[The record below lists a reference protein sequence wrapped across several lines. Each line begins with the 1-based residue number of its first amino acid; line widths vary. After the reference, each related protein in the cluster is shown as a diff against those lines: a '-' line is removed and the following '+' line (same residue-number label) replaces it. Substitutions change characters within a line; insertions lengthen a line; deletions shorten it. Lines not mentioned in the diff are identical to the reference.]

1 MKIVIATRNRH
12 KAVELQTLLHGAGYD
27 AVQLDEID
35 PDGKI
40 PEVEETGTT
49 FKENALLKAR
59 AIAKATGLPS
69 VADDTGLEVDALGG
83 APGIF
88 SARYA
93 GENCTYEDNV
103 KKLLREL
110 SDVAD
115 DRRTARF
122 KTVAVYVHKET
133 ELSAEGVV
141 EGVITEKAEG
151 VGGFGYDPVFSVLD
165 MKKTYAQLSDEE
177 KNRISHR
184 GKAVRSL
191 VEKLRQN
198 SIIAET
204 LPNI

>member
-35 PDGKI
+35 PDNKI

-49 FKENALLKAR
+49 FKENALLKAH

-165 MKKTYAQLSDEE
+165 MKKTYAQLADEE
-177 KNRISHR
+177 KNRVSHR
-184 GKAVRSL
+184 GKAIRSL
-191 VEKLRQN
+191 IEKLREN
-198 SIIAET
+198 GLIADN
-204 LPNI
+204 PS

>member
-35 PDGKI
+35 PDNKI

-49 FKENALLKAR
+49 FKENALLKAH

-69 VADDTGLEVDALGG
+69 VADDTGLEVDALEG

-103 KKLLREL
+103 KKLLGEL

-115 DRRTARF
+115 DRRTAHF

-141 EGVITEKAEG
+141 EGVITEKEEG
-151 VGGFGYDPVFSVLD
+151 VGGFGYDPVFSVSD
-165 MKKTYAQLSDEE
+165 MKKTYAQLADEE
-177 KNRISHR
+177 KNRVSHR
-184 GKAVRSL
+184 GKAIRSL
-191 VEKLRQN
+191 IEKLREN
-198 SIIAET
+198 GLIADN
-204 LPNI
+204 PS

>member
-12 KAVELQTLLHGAGYD
+12 KAVELKTLLHGAGYD

-35 PDGKI
+35 PDNII

-49 FKENALLKAR
+49 FKENALLKAH

-141 EGVITEKAEG
+141 EGVITEKEEG

-165 MKKTYAQLSDEE
+165 MKKTYAQLADEE
-177 KNRISHR
+177 KNRVSHR
-184 GKAVRSL
+184 GKAIRSL
-191 VEKLRQN
+191 IEKLREN
-198 SIIAET
+198 GLIADN
-204 LPNI
+204 PS

>member
-12 KAVELQTLLHGAGYD
+12 KAVELQTLLHGVGYD
-27 AVQLDEID
+27 AVRLDEID

-49 FKENALLKAR
+49 FKENALLKAH

-69 VADDTGLEVDALGG
+69 VADDTGLEVDALEG

-151 VGGFGYDPVFSVLD
+151 FGGFGYDPVFSVWD
-165 MKKTYAQLSDEE
+165 MKKTYAQLADEE
-177 KNRISHR
+177 KNRVSHR
-184 GKAVRSL
+184 GKAIRSL
-191 VEKLRQN
+191 IEKLHEN
-198 SIIAET
+198 GLIADN
-204 LPNI
+204 PS

>member
-27 AVQLDEID
+27 AVRLDEID

-49 FKENALLKAR
+49 FKENALLKAH

-165 MKKTYAQLSDEE
+165 MKKTYAQFADEE
-177 KNRISHR
+177 KNRVSHR
-184 GKAVRSL
+184 GKAIRSL
-191 VEKLRQN
+191 IEKLREN
-198 SIIAET
+198 GLIADN
-204 LPNI
+204 PS

>member
-12 KAVELQTLLHGAGYD
+12 KAVELQTLLHGVGYD
-27 AVQLDEID
+27 AVRLDEID

-49 FKENALLKAR
+49 FKENALLKAH

-88 SARYA
+88 SARYS

-151 VGGFGYDPVFSVLD
+151 FGGFGYDPVFSVWD
-165 MKKTYAQLSDEE
+165 MKRLMHNLLTRRKTESVIE
-177 KNRISHR
+177 
-184 GKAVRSL
+184 VRPLGVSL
-191 VEKLRQN
+191 RN
-198 SIIAET
+198 SMKMD
-204 LPNI
+204 

>member
-12 KAVELQTLLHGAGYD
+12 KAVELQTLLHGAGYN
-27 AVQLDEID
+27 AVRLDEID

-49 FKENALLKAR
+49 FKENALLKAH

-69 VADDTGLEVDALGG
+69 VADDTGLEVDALEG

-93 GENCTYEDNV
+93 GKNCTYEDNV
-103 KKLLREL
+103 KKLLKEL
-110 SDVAD
+110 SDIAD

-151 VGGFGYDPVFSVLD
+151 FGGFGYDPVFSVWD
-165 MKKTYAQLSDEE
+165 MKKTYAQLADEE
-177 KNRISHR
+177 KNRVSHR
-184 GKAVRSL
+184 GKAIRSL
-191 VEKLRQN
+191 IEKLREN
-198 SIIAET
+198 GLIADN
-204 LPNI
+204 PS

>member
-35 PDGKI
+35 PDNII

-49 FKENALLKAR
+49 FKENALLKAQ
-59 AIAKATGLPS
+59 AIAKATGLP
-69 VADDTGLEVDALGG
+69 AIGDDTGLEVNILGG

-88 SARYA
+88 SARYS

-141 EGVITEKAEG
+141 EGVITEKEEG

-165 MKKTYAQLSDEE
+165 MKKTYAQLADEE
-177 KNRISHR
+177 KNRVSHR
-184 GKAVRSL
+184 GKAIRSL
-191 VEKLRQN
+191 IEKLREN
-198 SIIAET
+198 GLIADN
-204 LPNI
+204 PS

>member
-35 PDGKI
+35 PDNKI

-49 FKENALLKAR
+49 FKENALLKAQ
-59 AIAKATGLPS
+59 AIAKATGLPAI
-69 VADDTGLEVDALGG
+69 ADDTGLEVDALEG

-151 VGGFGYDPVFSVLD
+151 FGGFGYDPVFSVLD
-165 MKKTYAQLSDEE
+165 MKKTYAQLADEE
-177 KNRISHR
+177 KNRVSHR
-184 GKAVRSL
+184 GKAIRSL
-191 VEKLRQN
+191 IEKLREN
-198 SIIAET
+198 GLIADN
-204 LPNI
+204 PS

>member
-12 KAVELQTLLHGAGYD
+12 KAVELQTLLHGVGYD
-27 AVQLDEID
+27 AVRLDEID

-49 FKENALLKAR
+49 FKENAFLKAH
-59 AIAKATGLPS
+59 AIAKATDLPS

-88 SARYA
+88 SARYS

-103 KKLLREL
+103 KKLLNEL

-151 VGGFGYDPVFSVLD
+151 FGGFGYDPVFSVWD
-165 MKKTYAQLSDEE
+165 MKKTYAQLADEE
-177 KNRISHR
+177 KNRVSHR
-184 GKAVRSL
+184 GKAIRSL
-191 VEKLRQN
+191 IEKLHEN
-198 SIIAET
+198 GLIADN
-204 LPNI
+204 PS

>member
-49 FKENALLKAR
+49 FKENALLKAH
-59 AIAKATGLPS
+59 AIAKATGLP
-69 VADDTGLEVDALGG
+69 AIGDDTGLEVDILGG

-88 SARYA
+88 SARYS

-141 EGVITEKAEG
+141 EGVITEKEEG

-165 MKKTYAQLSDEE
+165 MKKTYAQLADEE
-177 KNRISHR
+177 KNRVSHR
-184 GKAVRSL
+184 GKAIRSL
-191 VEKLRQN
+191 IEKLREN
-198 SIIAET
+198 GLIADN
-204 LPNI
+204 PS

>member
-27 AVQLDEID
+27 AVRLDEID

-49 FKENALLKAR
+49 FKENALLKAH

-110 SDVAD
+110 SDVAE

-122 KTVAVYVHKET
+122 KTVAVYAHKET

-151 VGGFGYDPVFSVLD
+151 FGGFGYDPVFSVLD
-165 MKKTYAQLSDEE
+165 MKKTYAQLADEE
-177 KNRISHR
+177 KNRVSHR
-184 GKAVRSL
+184 GKAIRSL
-191 VEKLRQN
+191 IEKLHEN
-198 SIIAET
+198 GLIADN
-204 LPNI
+204 PS

>member
-35 PDGKI
+35 PDNII

-49 FKENALLKAR
+49 FKENALLKAH
-59 AIAKATGLPS
+59 AIAKATGLP
-69 VADDTGLEVDALGG
+69 AIGDDTGLEVDALGG

-88 SARYA
+88 SARYS

-110 SDVAD
+110 SDIAD

-165 MKKTYAQLSDEE
+165 MKKTYAQLADEE
-177 KNRISHR
+177 KNRVSHR
-184 GKAVRSL
+184 GKAIRSL
-191 VEKLRQN
+191 IEKLREN
-198 SIIAET
+198 GLIADN
-204 LPNI
+204 PS

>member
-12 KAVELQTLLHGAGYD
+12 KAVEMQTLLHGAGCD
-27 AVQLDEID
+27 AVRLDEID

-49 FKENALLKAR
+49 FKENAFLKAH

-88 SARYA
+88 SARYS

-151 VGGFGYDPVFSVLD
+151 FGGFGYDPVFSVWD
-165 MKKTYAQLSDEE
+165 MKKTYAQLADEE
-177 KNRISHR
+177 KNRVSHR
-184 GKAVRSL
+184 GKAIRSL
-191 VEKLRQN
+191 IEKLREN
-198 SIIAET
+198 GLIADN
-204 LPNI
+204 PS

>member
-27 AVQLDEID
+27 VVRLDDFD

-49 FKENALLKAR
+49 FKENAFLKAH
-59 AIAKATGLPS
+59 AVAKATGLPS
-69 VADDTGLEVDALGG
+69 IADDTGLEVDALGG

-103 KKLLREL
+103 KKLLRNL
-110 SDVAD
+110 SDIAE

-122 KTVAVYVHKET
+122 KTVAVYVYKET

-141 EGVITEKAEG
+141 EGLITEKEEG
-151 VGGFGYDPVFSVLD
+151 FGGFGYDPVFSVLY
-165 MKKTYAQLSDEE
+165 MKKTYAQLADEE
-177 KNRISHR
+177 KNRVSHR
-184 GKAVRSL
+184 GKAIRSL
-191 VEKLRQN
+191 IEKLREN
-198 SIIAET
+198 GLIADN
-204 LPNI
+204 PS

>member
-1 MKIVIATRNRH
+1 MKIVIATRNRY

-27 AVQLDEID
+27 VVRLDDFD

-49 FKENALLKAR
+49 FKENALLKAH
-59 AIAKATGLPS
+59 AVAKATGLPS
-69 VADDTGLEVDALGG
+69 IADDTGLEVDALGG

-103 KKLLREL
+103 KKLLRNL
-110 SDVAD
+110 SDIAE

-141 EGVITEKAEG
+141 EGLITEKEEG
-151 VGGFGYDPVFSVLD
+151 FGGFGYDPVFSVLY
-165 MKKTYAQLSDEE
+165 MKKTYAQLADEE
-177 KNRISHR
+177 KNRVSHR
-184 GKAVRSL
+184 GKAIRSL
-191 VEKLRQN
+191 IEKLREN
-198 SIIAET
+198 GLIADN
-204 LPNI
+204 PS

>member
-1 MKIVIATRNRH
+1 M
-12 KAVELQTLLHGAGYD
+12 ELQTLLHGAGYD
-27 AVQLDEID
+27 VVRLDDFD

-49 FKENALLKAR
+49 FKENAFLKAH
-59 AIAKATGLPS
+59 AVAKATGLPS
-69 VADDTGLEVDALGG
+69 IADDTGLEVDALGG

-103 KKLLREL
+103 KKLLRNL
-110 SDVAD
+110 SDIAE

-141 EGVITEKAEG
+141 EGLITEKEEG
-151 VGGFGYDPVFSVLD
+151 FGGFGYDPVFSVLY
-165 MKKTYAQLSDEE
+165 MKKTYAQLADEE
-177 KNRISHR
+177 KNRVSHR
-184 GKAVRSL
+184 GKAIRSL
-191 VEKLRQN
+191 IEKLREN
-198 SIIAET
+198 GLIADN
-204 LPNI
+204 PS

>member
-35 PDGKI
+35 PDNKI

-49 FKENALLKAR
+49 FKENALLKAQ
-59 AIAKATGLPS
+59 AIAKATGLP
-69 VADDTGLEVDALGG
+69 AIGDDTGLEVDILGG

-88 SARYA
+88 SARYS

-165 MKKTYAQLSDEE
+165 MKKTYAQLADEE
-177 KNRISHR
+177 KNRVSHR
-184 GKAVRSL
+184 GKAIRSL
-191 VEKLRQN
+191 IEKLREN
-198 SIIAET
+198 GLIADN
-204 LPNI
+204 PS

>member
-12 KAVELQTLLHGAGYD
+12 KAVELQTLLHGVGYD
-27 AVQLDEID
+27 AVRLDEID

-49 FKENALLKAR
+49 FKENALLKAQ
-59 AIAKATGLPS
+59 AIAKATGLP
-69 VADDTGLEVDALGG
+69 AIGDDTGLEVDALGG

-88 SARYA
+88 SARYS

-115 DRRTARF
+115 DRRTAHF

-141 EGVITEKAEG
+141 EGVITEKEEG

-165 MKKTYAQLSDEE
+165 MKKTYAQLADEE
-177 KNRISHR
+177 KNRVSHR
-184 GKAVRSL
+184 GKAIRSL
-191 VEKLRQN
+191 IEKLREN
-198 SIIAET
+198 GLIADN
-204 LPNI
+204 PS

>member
-35 PDGKI
+35 PDNKI

-49 FKENALLKAR
+49 FKENALLKAQ
-59 AIAKATGLPS
+59 AIAKATGLP
-69 VADDTGLEVDALGG
+69 AIGDDTGLEVDALGG

-88 SARYA
+88 SARYS

-165 MKKTYAQLSDEE
+165 MKKTYAQLADEE
-177 KNRISHR
+177 KNRVSHR
-184 GKAVRSL
+184 GKAIRSL
-191 VEKLRQN
+191 IEKLREN
-198 SIIAET
+198 GLIADN
-204 LPNI
+204 PS

>member
-1 MKIVIATRNRH
+1 
-12 KAVELQTLLHGAGYD
+12 VELQTLLHGVGYD
-27 AVQLDEID
+27 AVRLDEID

-49 FKENALLKAR
+49 FKENALLKAH
-59 AIAKATGLPS
+59 AIAKATGLRS
-69 VADDTGLEVDALGG
+69 VADDTGLEVDALEG

-115 DRRTARF
+115 DRRTAHF

-165 MKKTYAQLSDEE
+165 MKKTYAQLADEE
-177 KNRISHR
+177 KNRVSHR
-184 GKAVRSL
+184 GKAIRSL
-191 VEKLRQN
+191 IEKLREN
-198 SIIAET
+198 GLIADN
-204 LPNI
+204 PS

>member
-1 MKIVIATRNRH
+1 M
-12 KAVELQTLLHGAGYD
+12 ELQTFLHGAGYD

-35 PDGKI
+35 PDNKI

-49 FKENALLKAR
+49 FKENALLKAH

-115 DRRTARF
+115 DRRTAHF

-165 MKKTYAQLSDEE
+165 MKKTYAQLADEE
-177 KNRISHR
+177 KNRVSHR
-184 GKAVRSL
+184 GKAIRSL
-191 VEKLRQN
+191 IEKLREN
-198 SIIAET
+198 GLIADN
-204 LPNI
+204 PS

>member
-40 PEVEETGTT
+40 PKVEETGTT
-49 FKENALLKAR
+49 FKENALLKAH

-115 DRRTARF
+115 DRRKARF

-151 VGGFGYDPVFSVLD
+151 FGGFGYDPVFSVLD
-165 MKKTYAQLSDEE
+165 MKKTYAQLADEE
-177 KNRISHR
+177 KNRVSHR
-184 GKAVRSL
+184 GKAIRSL
-191 VEKLRQN
+191 IEKLHEN
-198 SIIAET
+198 GLIADN
-204 LPNI
+204 PS

>member
-1 MKIVIATRNRH
+1 MKIVIATRNGH

-35 PDGKI
+35 PDDKI

-49 FKENALLKAR
+49 FKENALLKAH
-59 AIAKATGLPS
+59 AIAKATGLP
-69 VADDTGLEVDALGG
+69 AIGDDTGLEVDTLGG

-141 EGVITEKAEG
+141 EGVITEKEEG

-165 MKKTYAQLSDEE
+165 MKKTYAQLADEE
-177 KNRISHR
+177 KNRVSHR
-184 GKAVRSL
+184 GKAIRSL
-191 VEKLRQN
+191 IEKLHEN
-198 SIIAET
+198 GLIADN
-204 LPNI
+204 PS

>member
-12 KAVELQTLLHGAGYD
+12 KAVELQTLLHGVGYD
-27 AVQLDEID
+27 AVRLDEID

-49 FKENALLKAR
+49 FKENALLKAH

-88 SARYA
+88 SARYS

-151 VGGFGYDPVFSVLD
+151 FGGFGYDPVFSVLD
-165 MKKTYAQLSDEE
+165 MKKTYAQLADEE
-177 KNRISHR
+177 KNRVSHR
-184 GKAVRSL
+184 GKAIRSL
-191 VEKLRQN
+191 IEKLREN
-198 SIIAET
+198 GLIADN
-204 LPNI
+204 PS

>member
-27 AVQLDEID
+27 AVRLDEID

-49 FKENALLKAR
+49 FKENALLKAH

-69 VADDTGLEVDALGG
+69 VADDTGLEVDALEG

-165 MKKTYAQLSDEE
+165 MKKTYAQLADEE
-177 KNRISHR
+177 KNRVSHR
-184 GKAVRSL
+184 GKAIRSL
-191 VEKLRQN
+191 IEKLHEN
-198 SIIAET
+198 GLIADN
-204 LPNI
+204 PS

>member
-49 FKENALLKAR
+49 FKENALLKAH

-165 MKKTYAQLSDEE
+165 MKKTYAQFADEE
-177 KNRISHR
+177 KNRVSHR
-184 GKAVRSL
+184 GKAIRSL
-191 VEKLRQN
+191 IEKLREN
-198 SIIAET
+198 GLIADN
-204 LPNI
+204 PS

>member
-49 FKENALLKAR
+49 FKENALLKAH

-69 VADDTGLEVDALGG
+69 VADDTGLEVDALEG

-141 EGVITEKAEG
+141 EGVITEKEEG

-165 MKKTYAQLSDEE
+165 MKKTYAQLADEE
-177 KNRISHR
+177 KNRVSHR
-184 GKAVRSL
+184 GKAIRSL
-191 VEKLRQN
+191 IEKLHEN
-198 SIIAET
+198 GLIADN
-204 LPNI
+204 PS

>member
-1 MKIVIATRNRH
+1 M
-12 KAVELQTLLHGAGYD
+12 ELQTLLHGAGYD

-40 PEVEETGTT
+40 SEVEETGTT
-49 FKENALLKAR
+49 FKENAFLKAQ
-59 AIAKATGLPS
+59 AIAKATGLPAI
-69 VADDTGLEVDALGG
+69 ADDTGLEVDALEG

-141 EGVITEKAEG
+141 EGVITEKEEG

-165 MKKTYAQLSDEE
+165 MKKTYAQLADEE
-177 KNRISHR
+177 KNRVSHR
-184 GKAVRSL
+184 GKAIRSL
-191 VEKLRQN
+191 IEKLREN
-198 SIIAET
+198 GLIADN
-204 LPNI
+204 PS

>member
-1 MKIVIATRNRH
+1 MKIIIATRNRH

-35 PDGKI
+35 PDNKI

-49 FKENALLKAR
+49 FKENALLKAH

-88 SARYA
+88 SARYS

-165 MKKTYAQLSDEE
+165 MKKTYAQLADEE
-177 KNRISHR
+177 KNRVSHR
-184 GKAVRSL
+184 GKAIRSL
-191 VEKLRQN
+191 IEKLREN
-198 SIIAET
+198 GLIADN
-204 LPNI
+204 PS

>member
-35 PDGKI
+35 PDNKI

-49 FKENALLKAR
+49 FKENAFLKAH

-141 EGVITEKAEG
+141 EGVITEKKEG

-165 MKKTYAQLSDEE
+165 MKKTYAQLADEE
-177 KNRISHR
+177 KNRVSHR
-184 GKAVRSL
+184 GKAIRSL
-191 VEKLRQN
+191 IEKLREN
-198 SIIAET
+198 GLIADN
-204 LPNI
+204 PS

>member
-12 KAVELQTLLHGAGYD
+12 KAVELKTLLHGAGYD

-35 PDGKI
+35 PDNKI

-49 FKENALLKAR
+49 FKENALLKAQ
-59 AIAKATGLPS
+59 AIAKATGLP
-69 VADDTGLEVDALGG
+69 AIGDDTGLEVDALGG

-141 EGVITEKAEG
+141 EGVITEKEEG

-165 MKKTYAQLSDEE
+165 MKKTYAQLADEE
-177 KNRISHR
+177 KNRVSHR
-184 GKAVRSL
+184 GKAIRSL
-191 VEKLRQN
+191 IEKLREN
-198 SIIAET
+198 GLIADN
-204 LPNI
+204 PS

>member
-27 AVQLDEID
+27 VIRLDEID

-40 PEVEETGTT
+40 PEVEEAGTT
-49 FKENALLKAR
+49 FKENALLKAH

-69 VADDTGLEVDALGG
+69 IADDTGLEVDALGG
-83 APGIF
+83 SPGIF

-165 MKKTYAQLSDEE
+165 MKKTYAQFAGEE
-177 KNRISHR
+177 KNRVSHR
-184 GKAVRSL
+184 GKAIRSL
-191 VEKLRQN
+191 IEKLREN
-198 SIIAET
+198 GLIADN
-204 LPNI
+204 PS

>member
-12 KAVELQTLLHGAGYD
+12 KAVELQTLLHGVGYD
-27 AVQLDEID
+27 AVRLDEID

-40 PEVEETGTT
+40 PEVEETGIT
-49 FKENALLKAR
+49 FKENALLKAH

-69 VADDTGLEVDALGG
+69 VADDTGLEVDALEG

-165 MKKTYAQLSDEE
+165 MKKTYAQHADEE
-177 KNRISHR
+177 KNRVSHR
-184 GKAVRSL
+184 GKAIRSL
-191 VEKLRQN
+191 IEKLREN
-198 SIIAET
+198 GLIADN
-204 LPNI
+204 PS

>member
-49 FKENALLKAR
+49 FKENALLKAH

-69 VADDTGLEVDALGG
+69 VADDTGLEVDALEG

-115 DRRTARF
+115 DRRTAHF

-141 EGVITEKAEG
+141 EGVITEKEEG

-165 MKKTYAQLSDEE
+165 MKKTYAQFADEE
-177 KNRISHR
+177 KNRVSHR
-184 GKAVRSL
+184 GKAIRSL
-191 VEKLRQN
+191 IEKLREN
-198 SIIAET
+198 GLIADN
-204 LPNI
+204 PS

>member
-1 MKIVIATRNRH
+1 
-12 KAVELQTLLHGAGYD
+12 VELQTLLHGAGYD

-35 PDGKI
+35 PDNKI

-49 FKENALLKAR
+49 FKENALLKAQ
-59 AIAKATGLPS
+59 AIAKATGLP
-69 VADDTGLEVDALGG
+69 AIGDDTGLEVDALGG

-88 SARYA
+88 SARYS

-110 SDVAD
+110 SDLAD

-141 EGVITEKAEG
+141 EGVITEKEEG

-165 MKKTYAQLSDEE
+165 MKKTYAQLADEE
-177 KNRISHR
+177 KNRVSHR
-184 GKAVRSL
+184 GKAIRSL
-191 VEKLRQN
+191 IEKLREN
-198 SIIAET
+198 GLIADN
-204 LPNI
+204 PS